1 MQNCKFNISNVT
13 HCDNDLLRPQILS
26 YPLQKR
32 IVDLL
37 MNVAVKRLLPRGAH
51 WRKLVVTQCSP
62 LFVSTM
68 VKHLGQDEAVAIDQE
83 LFSSYQF
90 SVDQLMELA
99 GLACAQAVS
108 LCHPVSP
115 LPILVCC
122 GPGNNGGDGLV
133 MARHLQHLGFKAH
146 IFYPKRTPANELY
159 SRLVVQAE
167 HSGVPFLQTLPTI
180 QELDSN
186 YSLLV
191 DAIFGFSFKP
201 PVRTQF
207 LPLLSALASSST
219 PLASIDI
226 PSGWEVEGG
235 PPSASD
241 TPTLLPDLLISLTAP
256 KLCAKQFRG
265 QHHYLG
271 GRFIPPTL
279 AAKYQLEQ
287 PQFPGLQHCV
297 AL

>member
-1 MQNCKFNISNVT
+1 M
-13 HCDNDLLRPQILS
+13 
-26 YPLQKR
+26 
-32 IVDLL
+32 IV
-37 MNVAVKRLLPRGAH
+37 AAKRLLLEGSHH
-51 WRKLVVTQCSP
+51 WRKLVTQCS
-62 LFVSTM
+62 VSTM
-68 VKHLGQDEAVAIDQE
+68 VKHLDQQEAVAVDQE

-108 LCHPVSP
+108 LTYPVSP
-115 LPILVCC
+115 LPVLVCC

-133 MARHLQHLGFKAH
+133 MARHLQHLGFKAQ
-146 IFYPKRTPANELY
+146 IFYPKRTDNELY
-159 SRLVVQAE
+159 SRLVVQSE
-167 HSGVPFLQTLPTI
+167 QSGVHFLENLPAC

-201 PVRTQF
+201 PVRPQF

-219 PLASIDI
+219 PIVSIDI
-226 PSGWEVEGG
+226 PSGWDVESG
-235 PPSASD
+235 PPSSAD
-241 TPTLLPDLLISLTAP
+241 TPSIKPDLLISLTAP
-256 KLCAKQFRG
+256 KLCAKHFRG
-265 QHHYLG
+265 RHHYLG
-271 GRFIPPTL
+271 GRFVPPAL

-297 AL
+297 ALQ

>member
-1 MQNCKFNISNVT
+1 MQKAKVFF
-13 HCDNDLLRPQILS
+13 D
-26 YPLQKR
+26 PLQKR
-32 IVDLL
+32 ISDLL
-37 MNVAVKRLLPRGAH
+37 MIVAAKRLLLQGSH
-51 WRKLVVTQCSP
+51 WRKLIVTQCPP
-62 LFVSTM
+62 LSVSTM
-68 VKHLGQDEAVAIDQE
+68 VKHLGQQEAVAVDQE

-108 LCHPVSP
+108 LTYPVSP
-115 LPILVCC
+115 LPVLVCC

-133 MARHLQHLGFKAH
+133 MARHLQHLGFKAR
-146 IFYPKRTPANELY
+146 IFYPKRTDNELY

-167 HSGVPFLQTLPTI
+167 QSGVPFLETLPNS
-180 QELDSN
+180 QELDSD

-201 PVRTQF
+201 PVRPQF
-207 LPLLSALASSST
+207 LPLLSALASSSR
-219 PLASIDI
+219 PLISIDI

-235 PPSASD
+235 PPSSPD
-241 TPTLLPDLLISLTAP
+241 TPSLKPDLLISLTAP
-256 KLCAKQFRG
+256 KLCAKQFSG

-271 GRFIPPTL
+271 GRFVPPAL